1 MFNLHSN
8 FMECYKHYYK
18 HYNDMVKS
26 LQKQSSPKDYGMA
39 IQGKHRKLK
48 KRNKEGKRRKK

>member
-1 MFNLHSN
+1 MFNFN
-8 FMECYKHYYK
+8 YKR
-18 HYNDMVKS
+18 YNDIMKRYNDIVKS
-26 LQKQSSPKDYGMA
+26 LQIQSSPKDYGMA